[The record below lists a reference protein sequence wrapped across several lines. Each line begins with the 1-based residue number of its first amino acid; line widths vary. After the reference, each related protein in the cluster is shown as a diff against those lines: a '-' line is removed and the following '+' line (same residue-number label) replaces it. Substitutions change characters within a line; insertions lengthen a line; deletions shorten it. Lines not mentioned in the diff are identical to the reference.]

1 MHHAVIWILVF
12 EILGLIALPLTYVLF
27 RRLPDRG
34 IIFSKILA
42 LLLVAYIF
50 WLLGHT
56 RVIPNSQYTIIGILV
71 VLATISAVV
80 WRRKASEIVPF
91 IKRNWVPI
99 AAAELIFL
107 GFFFI
112 WVLIAS
118 QSPAINHTE
127 KPMDFAFLN
136 AVLVSDHFPPDDP
149 WLAGHSI
156 SYYYFGHFMMA
167 TLTKLTTIPSNISY
181 NLSIALVAAMA
192 GAAVFSLVYNLIR
205 VSGAKMSTSVLFAL
219 SAPLLLM
226 LIGNLEGVLEFVNAQ
241 GWGSTGFWNWVSI
254 KGLGATQGADA
265 AIFPDDHWWWWR
277 GTRVIDTLVD
287 GQSRDFT
294 ITEFPFF
301 SFLLGDLHAHLSS
314 LPFILL
320 NLALGLN
327 LMQSKGKIGLQWLRN
342 NWWETFVIMLA
353 LGSLAFINIW
363 DYPVVAA
370 VLIVLILLKSYTEW
384 GGRDH
389 RFLLSAAFVAVP
401 IIAVS
406 YLLYLPF
413 HLSFTSQAS
422 GVLPVERFSTWSFHF
437 MLIWGLM
444 LVLTGAFFI
453 RQLWSIE
460 GVRWRNPGEI
470 SLALIISLLPFL
482 LWAGL
487 ELTVRSFGGSFWDDI
502 QHVASRFA
510 KLLPAM
516 VIVAVAIYYVLLRYR
531 HDVDQPTGFA
541 LLLLVF
547 GLYLII
553 GAELFRL
560 VDLFGNRMN
569 TVFKTYYE
577 AWLFLAVVSAYG
589 LYYVSS
595 RPFFPAGWAHTSLS
609 KLLPKSRWI
618 RPGLLVAG
626 LKYGWITVV
635 SLLLLGSLYYSIGA
649 AWDRTRTGSQ
659 DSSLDGLAFIKGHN
673 PDEYKA
679 IKWLRDKA
687 PDGRIVEAVGPDYSD
702 FGRISSS
709 TGRPTVIGWRGHEH
723 QWRGSTALF
732 SGRDKEVE
740 QIFQSDD
747 PETVLALLDKYDIR
761 YVYVGRRERTT
772 YGESNFGAFT
782 AILEPVFQSD
792 DVVIYE
798 KVPDNSVRV
807 ATDRGT
813 DAG

>member
-1 MHHAVIWILVF
+1 MHHAVIWLLVF

-112 WVLIAS
+112 WILIAS
-118 QSPAINHTE
+118 QSPGINHTE

-136 AVLVSDHFPPDDP
+136 AVLVSDHFPPEDP

-167 TLTKLTTIPSNISY
+167 TLTKLTAIPSNVSY

-205 VSGAKMSTSVLFAL
+205 VSGAKMSRSILFAL
-219 SAPLLLM
+219 SAPLLLV

-241 GWGSTGFWNWVSI
+241 GWGSAGFWNWVSI

-327 LMQSKGKIGLQWLRN
+327 LMQSKGKLGLQWLRN
-342 NWWETFVIMLA
+342 NLWETFATMLA

-370 VLIVLILLKSYTEW
+370 VLIVLILLKSYTNW
-384 GGRDH
+384 GGQDR
-389 RFLLSAAFVAVP
+389 RFLLSAAYVAVP

-413 HLSFTSQAS
+413 HMSFTSQAA
-422 GVLPVERFSTWSFHF
+422 GVLPVERFSTSSFHF

-460 GVRWRNPGEI
+460 GVRWRNPGEL

-502 QHVASRFA
+502 QHVGSRFV

-516 VIVAVAIYYVLLRYR
+516 VIVAVAIYYILLRYK

-577 AWLFLAVVSAYG
+577 AWLFLAVVSAYS

-595 RPFFPAGWAHTSLS
+595 RPLFPEGWANTGLF
-609 KLLPKSRWI
+609 KLIPKSGWI
-618 RPGLLVAG
+618 RPGLLAVGA
-626 LKYGWITVV
+626 KYGWISVV

-659 DSSLDGLAFIKGHN
+659 DGSLDGLAFIKGYSL
-673 PDEYKA
+673 DEYKA
-679 IKWLRDKA
+679 IQWLREKA
-687 PDGRIVEAVGPDYSD
+687 PDGRIVEAVGSDYSD

-723 QWRGSTALF
+723 QWRGSTAPF

-747 PETVLALLDKYDIR
+747 PDTVLALLDKYDIR

-772 YGESNFGAFT
+772 YGASNFGAFT
-782 AILEPVFQSD
+782 SLLKPAFQSD

-798 KVPDNSVRV
+798 KAPDNSVRV
-807 ATDRGT
+807 ASGT
-813 DAG
+813 DAI